1 MNDYIDIFTNKN
13 NNVLYTGVTN
23 NLIRIYEHK
32 NKLIDGF
39 TKKYNVTKLE
49 YFEEY
54 TSIIEAI
61 KREKQFKG
69 RYRSKKYYS
78 SINTTINGKIFI
90 TFYKLLYNY
99 LFLEELRRFARNDI
113 PWNCHCEEWTKW
125 MPKQSKKE
133 NIRNLFR

>member
-1 MNDYIDIFTNKN
+1 MNDYIDIFTDKN

-23 NLIRIYEHK
+23 SLIRIYEHK

-49 YFEEY
+49 YFEKY
-54 TSIIEAI
+54 TSIIDVI

-78 SINTTINGKIFI
+78 SINTIINGKIFI

-99 LFLEELRRFARNDI
+99 LFLEGLRRFARSDV
-113 PWNCHCEEWTKW
+113 
-125 MPKQSKKE
+125 SGY
-133 NIRNLFR
+133 F